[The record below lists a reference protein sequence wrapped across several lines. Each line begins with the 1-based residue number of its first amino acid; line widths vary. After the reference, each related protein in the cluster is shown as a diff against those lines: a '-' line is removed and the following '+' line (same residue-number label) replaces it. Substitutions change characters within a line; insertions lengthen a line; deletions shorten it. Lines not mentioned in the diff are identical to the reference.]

1 MSQQRVAPRKVQLQA
16 EDPISQAIIFQ
27 NVNILLKVKLL

>member
-16 EDPISQAIIFQ
+16 EDQISQAIIFQ
-27 NVNILLKVKLL
+27 NDSP